1 VLGADVVVV
10 EQAGLFLGQDDHPAG
25 PVGESFEHKQTV
37 SGTIHKNVEGLT
49 KEKSNMTATALW

>member
-1 VLGADVVVV
+1 
-10 EQAGLFLGQDDHPAG
+10 
-25 PVGESFEHKQTV
+25 V